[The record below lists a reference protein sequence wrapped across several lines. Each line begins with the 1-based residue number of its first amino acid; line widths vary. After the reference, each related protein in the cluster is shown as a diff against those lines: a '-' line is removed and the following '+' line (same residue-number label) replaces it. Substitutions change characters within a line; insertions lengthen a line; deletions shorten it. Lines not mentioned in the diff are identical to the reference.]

1 MADGLDE
8 GIEQVLP
15 WASPFVKIHP
25 IANSYESLKGVHYF
39 N

>member
-8 GIEQVLP
+8 GIEQVP

-25 IANSYESLKGVHYF
+25 IANSYESLKGF